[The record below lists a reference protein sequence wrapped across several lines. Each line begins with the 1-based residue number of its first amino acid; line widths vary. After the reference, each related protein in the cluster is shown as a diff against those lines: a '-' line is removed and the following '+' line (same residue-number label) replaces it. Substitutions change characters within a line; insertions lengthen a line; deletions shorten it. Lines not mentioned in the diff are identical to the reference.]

1 MKALTPFVLLS
12 VALAAPS
19 PEPWCFR
26 IAMPCWKTKR
36 AVDAFTRSVQES
48 ASIVARSEDTSAAP
62 PLAKTPESS
71 TFFAEQALNELAHIS
86 ALASGKPVTFYTD
99 LPISFSTDVD
109 FHTKQ
114 ESKRQEIPVGG
125 GLCLNCWKKRNDD
138 HERRWCYKQDLLVP
152 CLKAHEEEK
161 RWCFR
166 IAMPCCKAKRASD
179 AILTAADEETD
190 GHLDDVSKREAS
202 PCMQPGKACWQAKRD
217 LHAMKS
223 IARDIIE
230 KLA

>member
-1 MKALTPFVLLS
+1 MKALIPFVLLS

-26 IAMPCWKTKR
+26 IAMPCWKAKR
-36 AVDAFTRSVQES
+36 AVDAFTRSVKES
-48 ASIVARSEDTSAAP
+48 ASIVARSEDTTAAA
-62 PLAKTPESS
+62 PLAKLPQSS

-86 ALASGKPVTFYTD
+86 ALASGKPITFYTD

-114 ESKRQEIPVGG
+114 ESKRDALPDDMKW
-125 GLCLNCWKKRNDD
+125 CLDCWDKRNDD
-138 HERRWCYKQDLLVP
+138 NERRWCFRQDRLSP
-152 CLKAHEEEK
+152 CLKAHEKEK

-166 IAMPCCKAKRASD
+166 IAMPCWKAKRAAE
-179 AILTAADEETD
+179 AILEAADEQID
-190 GHLDDVSKREAS
+190 GHLDSVSKREAS
-202 PCMQPGKACWQAKRD
+202 ACMRPGQACWQAKRD
-217 LHAMKS
+217 LYAMKS
-223 IARDIIE
+223 VARDILD